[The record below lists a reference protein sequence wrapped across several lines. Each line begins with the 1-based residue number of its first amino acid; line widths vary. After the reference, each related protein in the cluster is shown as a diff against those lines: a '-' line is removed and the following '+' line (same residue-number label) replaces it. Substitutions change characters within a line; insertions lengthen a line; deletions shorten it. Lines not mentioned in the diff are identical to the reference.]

1 MVMVMIMKME
11 ADREKWH
18 VLSRIGNRKLRCAAW
33 TVDKDG
39 IIINLQHLFSQN
51 LESEVERNDEEVGD
65 QEQNVRYTQAGQ
77 QPVEQ
82 IVHGPELKQG

>member
-1 MVMVMIMKME
+1 M
-11 ADREKWH
+11 ARALQDREQEAQ
-18 VLSRIGNRKLRCAAW
+18 VRRLDRDREGVS
-33 TVDKDG
+33 
-39 IIINLQHLFSQN
+39 INLHHLFTQD

>member
-1 MVMVMIMKME
+1 M
-11 ADREKWH
+11 ARALQDREQEAQ
-18 VLSRIGNRKLRCAAW
+18 VRRLDREGVS
-33 TVDKDG
+33 
-39 IIINLQHLFSQN
+39 INLQNRFTQN